1 MMPGVHM
8 LNTQRFIQGLR
19 GTLNSSNANCS
30 SLPTYPPSMCDLCR
44 VGVPPQESDH
54 LRDGKHSL
62 FPAGGSLPSVRDTHL
77 QREP

>member
-19 GTLNSSNANCS
+19 GTLNSSNASCS
-30 SLPTYPPSMCDLCR
+30 SLPIFPPRAIYAES
-44 VGVPPQESDH
+44 VSPPQESDH